1 MDTTLVG
8 AFASSAQATFKEMFG
23 LEAIA
28 AAPRDLGSQEE
39 HSWDITGLIGLAG
52 EAQGIVALRLTHG
65 LAVSLLAS
73 TGVSAGGEKEMREL
87 EGGLV
92 GEMINII
99 AGHATSSVSD
109 LNMEIAPPVVVRG
122 PNHRIG
128 WPSIGPVVA
137 IDFKLPVGSFEIDLC
152 VKR

>member
-1 MDTTLVG
+1 MDTSLIG
-8 AFASSAQATFKEMFG
+8 AFGSSAQATFKEMFG

-28 AAPRDLGSQEE
+28 EAPRELRSEEE

-65 LAVSLLAS
+65 LAVGLLAS
-73 TGVSAGGEKEMREL
+73 TGVTASGEKEEREL

-99 AGHATSSVSD
+99 AGHATSSMAS

-128 WPSIGPVVA
+128 WPSIGPVIA
-137 IDFKLPVGSFEIDLC
+137 LDFKLPGGSFEIDLC

>member
-1 MDTTLVG
+1 MDTSLIG
-8 AFASSAQATFKEMFG
+8 AFGSSAQATFHEMFG
-23 LEAIA
+23 LEATA
-28 AAPRDLGSQEE
+28 EAPRELSPQEE

-65 LAVSLLAS
+65 LAVGLLAS
-73 TGVSAGGEKEMREL
+73 TGVTAAGEKETREL

-99 AGHATSSVSD
+99 AGHATSSLSS

-137 IDFKLPVGSFEIDLC
+137 LGFKLPGGSFEIDLC